1 MATKKENR
9 IPKPLQWAIIAL
21 VGFLVFYF
29 GMLGTAWAL
38 LHVKNF
44 YFYWSFG
51 MAAVPSYLATDLAT
65 HKLFNRL
72 DITIGKYGILHFVIY
87 LEMILSTALLAAL
100 IAYVVQQL
108 LREYIEQV
116 LLIMYPL
123 LVGLVALYY
132 TRVYRPSRIGEI
144 VTDQIARGKSD
155 PKAAAEKLSIGA
167 PELVSLVT
175 APVPSKKVAQP
186 KRSKPGLGS
195 TFVGGCIVIAAVLGL
210 LSIAGLYYGIATA
223 AQGFGGLALA
233 ILSLAFIETD
243 VKQHP
248 KRFIG
253 FQALFV
259 SGISL
264 VAPIVQKGAP
274 FSTATS
280 FEVGSFSLLVTGFF
294 IASDREEYH
303 NVLLVSIAATTALF
317 IGGML
322 SAFRDVAG
330 DAAPSAGIG
339 GVTAYLVT
347 ALFLMG
353 AVDLTLLLVLLLRI
367 VVYNIR
373 ASRPSPP
380 SLYGLDPVG

>member
-1 MATKKENR
+1 MKERENR
-9 IPKPLQWAIIAL
+9 VPKPLKWAIIGL
-21 VGFLVFYF
+21 VGFLAFYF
-29 GMLGTAWAL
+29 VILGTAWAL
-38 LHVKNF
+38 LHIQNF
-44 YFYWSFG
+44 YTYWSFG
-51 MAAVPSYLATDLAT
+51 MAAIPSYFATNFVTRKVFD
-65 HKLFNRL
+65 RL
-72 DITIGKYGILHFVIY
+72 DTTVGKYEILRFISY
-87 LEMILSTALLAAL
+87 LEMILSTAVLGSILRYLIQDLLAN
-100 IAYVVQQL
+100 
-108 LREYIEQV
+108 YILEV
-116 LLIMYPL
+116 LVIMYPL
-123 LVGLVALYY
+123 LVILVGVYY
-132 TRVYRPSRIGEI
+132 FKVYKPSGISVIIADQKEKGRSNPKVPSR
-144 VTDQIARGKSD
+144 RF
-155 PKAAAEKLSIGA
+155 
-167 PELVSLVT
+167 ELLKH
-175 APVPSKKVAQP
+175 SKT
-186 KRSKPGLGS
+186 GLGS
-195 TFVGGCIVIAAVLGL
+195 TYVGGCIVIAAVLGL

-223 AQGFGGLALA
+223 AQGFGGLALT

-243 VKQHP
+243 VKQYP

-264 VAPIVQKGAP
+264 VSPIVQKGAP

-294 IASDREEYH
+294 ITTAREEYH

-353 AVDLTLLLVLLLRI
+353 AVDLALLLSLLFRI
-367 VVYNIR
+367 VVQSIK
-373 ASRPSPP
+373 ASRPRQP
-380 SLYGLDPVG
+380 SLYGLDPVA